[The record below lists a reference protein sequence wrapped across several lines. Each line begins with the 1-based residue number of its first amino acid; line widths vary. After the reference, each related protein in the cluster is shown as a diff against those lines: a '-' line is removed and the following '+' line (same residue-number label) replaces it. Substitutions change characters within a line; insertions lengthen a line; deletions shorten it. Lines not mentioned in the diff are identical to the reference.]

1 MFTMTSN
8 MICDFMETFH
18 FEVADVEIKRIEI
31 CFLNKVQL
39 LYLSTT

>member
-1 MFTMTSN
+1 MFTMTLK
-8 MICDFMETFH
+8 MICGFKETFH
-18 FEVADVEIKRIEI
+18 FDVADVEIKRIEI